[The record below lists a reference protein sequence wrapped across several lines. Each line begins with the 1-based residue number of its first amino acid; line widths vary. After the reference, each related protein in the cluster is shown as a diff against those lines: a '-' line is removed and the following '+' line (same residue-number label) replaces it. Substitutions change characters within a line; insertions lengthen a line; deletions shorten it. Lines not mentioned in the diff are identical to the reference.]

1 MDAPPF
7 LASNGRTR
15 RLTGR
20 PLSTGQFS
28 DLFQAA
34 AHVGVVV
41 TLSEASGNSYC
52 TWAGA
57 GSGNGVSRI
66 PGVPAGRE
74 TLIARRVTE
83 TRIGLSGR
91 PSSRRQEGLGK
102 RPIPSRGSM
111 PRRSPIRGPNRA
123 PLGPEHAFLP
133 LSEACESH
141 LCVMPGPVSPEFAG
155 PVTRLARPAR
165 RGRLRV
171 CKRNTNSKRLTD
183 RCLLN
188 SLEEQIDSQVERP

>member
-1 MDAPPF
+1 MSLCGHGGLADVGMEAPPF

-66 PGVPAGRE
+66 PGVPAGRK

-102 RPIPSRGSM
+102 RPIPSRGS
-111 PRRSPIRGPNRA
+111 I
-123 PLGPEHAFLP
+123 LGEVR
-133 LSEACESH
+133 SEAQI
-141 LCVMPGPVSPEFAG
+141 
-155 PVTRLARPAR
+155 
-165 RGRLRV
+165 V
-171 CKRNTNSKRLTD
+171 CHWVRNTHFLRFPTLANPISVSCRVRFPRNL
-183 RCLLN
+183 RGL
-188 SLEEQIDSQVERP
+188 